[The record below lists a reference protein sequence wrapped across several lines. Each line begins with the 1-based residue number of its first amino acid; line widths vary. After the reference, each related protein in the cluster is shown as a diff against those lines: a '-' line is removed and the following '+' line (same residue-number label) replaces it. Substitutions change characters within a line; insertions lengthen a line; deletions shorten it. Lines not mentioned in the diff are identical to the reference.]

1 MGTQYNKLALVFLS
15 KDETKTTYDDFFTAL
30 DYLLYVLLFKKT
42 PEHL

>member
-1 MGTQYNKLALVFLS
+1 MGTQNNELALVFLL

-42 PEHL
+42 TEHL